1 MTPLAGDCVSHP
13 ADMETL
19 NMSKRERER
28 ITVMTGVKQGRVT
41 LVQASQL
48 LDLGNR
54 QTKRV

>member
-1 MTPLAGDCVSHP
+1 MTPLAGDCVSHQ

-48 LDLGNR
+48 LALIIAD
-54 QTKRV
+54 